1 MDLQNNVVSLRKAQG
16 LNQEAL
22 AERLGVTRQTVS
34 NWERGLAEPLGENLV
49 ALSKLFGVPAE
60 TLVRSSPQTAEQA
73 EQPQP
78 TEQVAQEPEQEEQK
92 EETGRPE
99 QAEQE
104 AATES
109 SQEVPVLHKKRFLRR
124 LAVAGAGIG
133 ILVIGLYIGAKFSP
147 NNAPDDVPANA
158 LPPDGTYT
166 MDISTEDGDYEIWYE
181 KYRIIRQDEI
191 EPEEIDMSQIE
202 DGSDGW
208 TVIEE

>member
-1 MDLQNNVVSLRKAQG
+1 M
-16 LNQEAL
+16 
-22 AERLGVTRQTVS
+22 
-34 NWERGLAEPLGENLV
+34 
-49 ALSKLFGVPAE
+49 
-60 TLVRSSPQTAEQA
+60 RSSPQTAEQA

-166 MDISTEDGDYEIWYE
+166 MDISTEDGDYTIWYE
-181 KYRIIRQDEI
+181 KHRIIRQDEI
-191 EPEEIDMSQIE
+191 EPEDIDPSTIE
-202 DGSDGW
+202 DFDGGW
-208 TVIEE
+208 EPIENN